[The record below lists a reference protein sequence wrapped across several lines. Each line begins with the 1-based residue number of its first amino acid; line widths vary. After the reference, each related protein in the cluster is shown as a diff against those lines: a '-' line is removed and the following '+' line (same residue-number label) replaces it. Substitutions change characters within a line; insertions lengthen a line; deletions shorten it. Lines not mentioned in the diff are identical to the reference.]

1 MSDRPLNFIKKFGVF
16 SAGGFFLT
24 SPFSKG
30 GAETFAGAVIFC
42 ALVIFFKEKRYRNVN
57 FKDPFIIFSV
67 IYIAWSFVSCLVGT
81 DISRSFVIY
90 RDEWVFAVIP
100 SMAIVLD
107 RKEQVLRAFRL
118 LAISGTVIA
127 IYAFVQH
134 YWGYDLLRME
144 KLIPIETD
152 KFRVAGLFNNSMTF
166 GNYYIILG
174 ALLFPLTDIAQDKK
188 YKILLGLASLLT
200 IIAALLSY
208 QRGVGWVFLWV
219 LILFLI
225 RYGKKH
231 YKWLVPSVIV
241 FAAALYL
248 YAPGLIN
255 QHLSHLKMELSGT
268 NPRSRYV
275 IWKGTVSMI
284 TKRPIFGVGP
294 GNFEKNFLPYVD
306 KNYPYYH
313 NHAHNDY
320 LNIAVHTGIP
330 SLLIFLGIYWAIFK
344 KFRKIHKSGN
354 SDRFARIVTSAVMN
368 ATIVFMLTGVY
379 DSVTDDMELRIFIYA
394 LWGVFF
400 WVGRYVKDMPATAES
415 T

>member
-1 MSDRPLNFIKKFGVF
+1 MSDRPLNLIKKFGIF

-24 SPFSKG
+24 TPFSKG
-30 GAETFAGAVIFC
+30 GAETFAGAIIFC
-42 ALVIFFKEKRYRNVN
+42 ALVIFFKEKRYRAIDYR
-57 FKDPFIIFSV
+57 DPFIIFAGL
-67 IYIAWSFVSCLVGT
+67 YIAWSFVSCLVGT
-81 DISRSFVIY
+81 DISRSFVVF

-107 RKEQVLRAFRL
+107 KRDQVLKVLKL
-118 LAISGTVIA
+118 LAISGAVIA
-127 IYAFVQH
+127 IYAFFQH
-134 YWGYDLLRME
+134 YWGYDLFRME

-174 ALLFPLTDIAQDKK
+174 ALLFPLTEIVQQKK
-188 YKILLGLASLLT
+188 YKILLGLASLLS

-219 LILFLI
+219 LILLLI
-225 RYGKKH
+225 RFRKGH
-231 YKWLVPSVIV
+231 FKWLVPSAII
-241 FAAALYL
+241 FLATLYL
-248 YAPGLIN
+248 YAPGLVN
-255 QHLSHLKMELSGT
+255 QHISHLKMELSGT

-284 TKRPIFGVGP
+284 AGRPIFGVGP
-294 GNFEKNFLPYVD
+294 GNFEKNYLPYVD

-354 SDRFARIVTSAVMN
+354 SDKFAGIITAAVMN

-379 DSVTDDMELRIFIYA
+379 ESVTDDMEVRIFLYA

-400 WVGRYVKDMPATAES
+400 AVCRCIRDMPVTAES